1 MIRIYTKSGRNCD
14 MLTDEQFDG
23 IEELIENHKENLSNV
38 RLLMITPKRWL
49 RVYKGDINRSTQDI
63 DELFSQLQQIDRGR
77 ILDICA
83 KMEFLVNEMIQ
94 TQVIGYDL
102 SRSYKLDAI
111 LENVP
116 FAARLYM
123 LKEWGLFQGYD
134 DGVFHKIKNV
144 MDVRNRL
151 AHQWSPIE
159 AEYRKGSLSENF
171 LKFKDDLK
179 SSLNTLI
186 EIYGKEQDEKL
197 TRYSYE
203 LDKGNYNTFLA

>member
-1 MIRIYTKSGRNCD
+1 

-49 RVYKGDINRSTQDI
+49 RLYKGDISMSTQDI

-151 AHQWSPIE
+151 AHQWSRRAP
-159 AEYRKGSLSENF
+159 AARLRRPVRLGMP
-171 LKFKDDLK
+171 
-179 SSLNTLI
+179 
-186 EIYGKEQDEKL
+186 
-197 TRYSYE
+197 
-203 LDKGNYNTFLA
+203 